1 VALGE
6 FVIEIVVLLFAAFP
20 CALFFANLR
29 HFRRAPIADDQRRR
43 VSVLIPARNEER
55 SIEAS
60 VRSVLANEG
69 VELECVVLDDGS
81 TDATPVIVHRLAAND
96 PRVRLVA
103 APPLPDGWCG
113 KQHAC
118 HVLSTHAR
126 FERWFFVDADV
137 RLTRDALARMT
148 RLLDESG
155 CGLVSGFPRQET
167 KTALEIL
174 LLPLIHFVLLGFLPV
189 RRMRESSNPAYS
201 AGCGQM
207 MLARADAYR
216 DCGGHSAIASSL
228 HDGLRLPHAFRSRG
242 YRTDIFDA
250 CDIAVCRMYQNAAE
264 VWNGLTKN
272 ATEGLGAPSRIVPV
286 TAVLVIGQ
294 ILPYVLLL
302 VNPLAAILAW
312 APRLVASMRFR
323 QSLTS
328 AVLHPAGVVVLL
340 AIQWVALTRKWAGK
354 PAAWKD
360 RTYVSG

>member
-1 VALGE
+1 MTEV
-6 FVIEIVVLLFAAFP
+6 VVLLFAAFP

-29 HFRRAPIADDQRRR
+29 HFRRAPVADAQSRR

-55 SIEAS
+55 SIETS

-81 TDATPVIVHRLAAND
+81 TDATSTLVQRLAQSD
-96 PRVRLVA
+96 SRVRLVT

-137 RLTRDALARMT
+137 RLTPDALARMT
-148 RLLDESG
+148 RLLDESE
-155 CGLVSGFPRQET
+155 CGLVSGFPRQQTE
-167 KTALEIL
+167 TALEVV
-174 LLPLIHFVLLGFLPV
+174 LLPLIHFVLLGFLPIW
-189 RRMRESSNPAYS
+189 RMRESTNPAYS

-216 DCGGHSAIASSL
+216 DCGGHAAIATSL

-242 YRTDIFDA
+242 HRTDIFDA
-250 CDIAVCRMYQNAAE
+250 SDIAVCRMYRNAAE
-264 VWNGLTKN
+264 VWNGLAKN
-272 ATEGLGAPSRIVPV
+272 ATEGLGAPNRIVPI
-286 TAVLVIGQ
+286 TAILIVGQ
-294 ILPYVLLL
+294 VLPYFMLFA
-302 VNPLAAILAW
+302 NPLAAILAW
-312 APRLVASMRFR
+312 APRIAASLRFR
-323 QSLTS
+323 QSLVS
-328 AVLHPAGVVVLL
+328 AVLHPVGIGLL
-340 AIQWVALTRKWAGK
+340 VIIQWFALIRRWAGK

-360 RTYVSG
+360 RTYVPN

>member
-1 VALGE
+1 MGE
-6 FVIEIVVLLFAAFP
+6 FVIEIVVLLFVAIP
-20 CALFFANLR
+20 CAVFFNNLR
-29 HFRRAPIADDQRRR
+29 YFRRAPVADAANRR
-43 VSVLIPARNEER
+43 VSVLIPARNEEL
-55 SIEAS
+55 SIETS
-60 VRSVLANEG
+60 VRSVLANDG
-69 VELECVVLDDGS
+69 VELECIVLDDGS
-81 TDATPVIVHRLAAND
+81 TDATPAIVRRLAESD
-96 PRVRLVA
+96 PRVRLVS

-137 RLTRDALARMT
+137 RLTPDALARMT

-189 RRMRESSNPAYS
+189 RRMRESADPAYS

-228 HDGLRLPHAFRSRG
+228 HDGLRLPHAFRSKG
-242 YRTDIFDA
+242 HRTDIFDA
-250 CDIAVCRMYQNAAE
+250 CDIAVCRMYRNAAE
-264 VWNGLTKN
+264 VWNGLAKN

-286 TAVLVIGQ
+286 TAILIIGQ
-294 ILPYVLLL
+294 ILPFVIFL

-312 APRLVASMRFR
+312 SPRIVASLRFR
-323 QSLTS
+323 QSLAS
-328 AVLHPAGVVVLL
+328 ALLHPAGVAVLL
-340 AIQWVALTRKWAGK
+340 AIQWIALSRRWAGK

-360 RTYVSG
+360 RTYVSS